1 MPKEKIFSKLKYKDY
16 NNLLEQV
23 LEKKDFSST
32 GKNLILSV
40 LYKMETN
47 YNDYKTVKR
56 DITAK
61 EEILTDFIN
70 LVKEYCNSLIVIK
83 PESKRSS
90 LLSNTESKY
99 IANLDKKE
107 LEVFPNEKYILEG
120 LYSLYNNNA
129 MVNDKYGILKDAIM
143 EIFIHG
149 NSSNNIELLRDFNG
163 FAWYVAK
170 NEFEDTYANL
180 IFQDIRIIAGNDL
193 LKDWVYNKDNDKDYI
208 EELKK
213 ELNRRYDKEMAD
225 IVFNMYFE
233 NYYHLDIIDNG
244 LYDCYNLDYVERA
257 QADADRIHAKLDFVP
272 GSNILL
278 EKLVSGHWDNQF
290 LIVQPNMTITQGT
303 FFDC

>member
-107 LEVFPNEKYILEG
+107 LEVFPNEKYIP
-120 LYSLYNNNA
+120 
-129 MVNDKYGILKDAIM
+129 
-143 EIFIHG
+143 
-149 NSSNNIELLRDFNG
+149 
-163 FAWYVAK
+163 
-170 NEFEDTYANL
+170 
-180 IFQDIRIIAGNDL
+180 L
-193 LKDWVYNKDNDKDYI
+193 LK
-208 EELKK
+208 
-213 ELNRRYDKEMAD
+213 
-225 IVFNMYFE
+225 
-233 NYYHLDIIDNG
+233 
-244 LYDCYNLDYVERA
+244 
-257 QADADRIHAKLDFVP
+257 
-272 GSNILL
+272 SIL
-278 EKLVSGHWDNQF
+278 
-290 LIVQPNMTITQGT
+290 
-303 FFDC
+303 

>member
-61 EEILTDFIN
+61 EEILTNFIN

-90 LLSNTESKY
+90 LLSNTDSKY

-129 MVNDKYGILKDAIM
+129 MINGKYGISK
-143 EIFIHG
+143 
-149 NSSNNIELLRDFNG
+149 
-163 FAWYVAK
+163 
-170 NEFEDTYANL
+170 
-180 IFQDIRIIAGNDL
+180 
-193 LKDWVYNKDNDKDYI
+193 
-208 EELKK
+208 
-213 ELNRRYDKEMAD
+213 RRYYGNFYTWK
-225 IVFNMYFE
+225 F
-233 NYYHLDIIDNG
+233 
-244 LYDCYNLDYVERA
+244 
-257 QADADRIHAKLDFVP
+257 
-272 GSNILL
+272 
-278 EKLVSGHWDNQF
+278 
-290 LIVQPNMTITQGT
+290 
-303 FFDC
+303 